1 MESSAN
7 FWKKRLLKWQ
17 RMEKIR
23 ESNLYEATAPTAY
36 DRFYLQKT
44 YIWSHPLWT
53 VELQHYHHV
62 HNYAGFLV
70 CFEDNHGVILL
81 YLLPPGPNT
90 VEKNVRCCMVTWTC
104 HVAGV
109 YKIFLISSGRSSV
122 RAFLCFSHHL
132 TVGTD
137 TAANLVVGLAYL
149 LTPQ

>member
-1 MESSAN
+1 M
-7 FWKKRLLKWQ
+7 KKRLLKWQ

-90 VEKNVRCCMVTWTC
+90 VD
-104 HVAGV
+104 
-109 YKIFLISSGRSSV
+109 I
-122 RAFLCFSHHL
+122 
-132 TVGTD
+132 VGEECEVLHGD
-137 TAANLVVGLAYL
+137 LDLSCGGCL
-149 LTPQ
+149 

>member
-1 MESSAN
+1 
-7 FWKKRLLKWQ
+7 
-17 RMEKIR
+17 MEKIR

-90 VEKNVRCCMVTWTC
+90 VD
-104 HVAGV
+104 
-109 YKIFLISSGRSSV
+109 I
-122 RAFLCFSHHL
+122 
-132 TVGTD
+132 VGEECEVLHGD
-137 TAANLVVGLAYL
+137 LDLSCGGCL
-149 LTPQ
+149 